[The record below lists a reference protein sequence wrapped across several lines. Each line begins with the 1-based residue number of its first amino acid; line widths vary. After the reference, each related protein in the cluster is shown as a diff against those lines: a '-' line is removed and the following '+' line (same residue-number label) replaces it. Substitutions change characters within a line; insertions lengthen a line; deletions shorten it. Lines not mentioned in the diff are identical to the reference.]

1 MPDKGPLI
9 FVVLL
14 MKLSD
19 ECHAKDSSAAPTS
32 VHPVDDIATQM
43 YDDIQQSGGFDKD
56 VNDEEMMTLAY
67 DLEPVVNDVK
77 TAESEEQS
85 QALDAAPTQVMSE
98 LDRSVG
104 DGGKRGSTETAS
116 QSSSAAPTQVFDLCD
131 PVRSQSQA
139 ATQTFDIGDS
149 RRSNSQSDFIA
160 TQVFDAISTT
170 HQNSGGWLCSNS
182 RSSNSQI
189 EPATQVFD
197 APRMMQ
203 RKSDGSP
210 GSNSRPSDFQTEP
223 ATQVFDALRTMQRK
237 PNSSPGSNSHQPN
250 SQTEPATQVFDAPRT
265 MQRKSDGSPGSNSH
279 QLNSQTDLLPTQ
291 VFCEPKAVATTGSGS
306 SPQQSTQT
314 FSAPNLPRRTSSIG
328 KDGTRVSF
336 SPQSC
341 STQVFPSESNFPH
354 LALEMSECNDSH
366 EDSCTVTPAALRASS
381 HQVSLSIFLST

>member
-9 FVVLL
+9 LVVLF

-77 TAESEEQS
+77 TAESKEQS
-85 QALDAAPTQVMSE
+85 QASDAAPTQVMSE
-98 LDRSVG
+98 LHRSVG

-160 TQVFDAISTT
+160 TQVFDAISTM
-170 HQNSGGWLCSNS
+170 HQNSGGWLSSNS
-182 RSSNSQI
+182 RSSNSQT

-197 APRMMQ
+197 APQMMQ

-210 GSNSRPSDFQTEP
+210 GSNSRPSDSQTEP

-237 PNSSPGSNSHQPN
+237 
-250 SQTEPATQVFDAPRT
+250 F
-265 MQRKSDGSPGSNSH
+265 DGSPGSNSH

-341 STQVFPSESNFPH
+341 STQVFSSESNFPH